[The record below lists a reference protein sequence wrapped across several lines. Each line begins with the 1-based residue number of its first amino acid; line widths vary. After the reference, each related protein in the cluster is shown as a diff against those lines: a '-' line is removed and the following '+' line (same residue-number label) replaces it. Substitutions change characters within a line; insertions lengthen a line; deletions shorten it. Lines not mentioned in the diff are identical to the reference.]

1 MSVKI
6 AGIGPG
12 VNGQFNAISGGLQPK
27 FGGHF
32 ARAADPALSY
42 GLTLAVWPHAHP
54 RRTDGTQNQLLRT
67 SPTGSQVLVGQRL
80 DKTTPD

>member
-1 MSVKI
+1 MCVKI

-12 VNGQFNAISGGLQPK
+12 VNGQCNAISGCLQRK

-32 ARAADPALSY
+32 VRAPDPALSY

-54 RRTDGTQNQLLRT
+54 RRTAREQTTMR
-67 SPTGSQVLVGQRL
+67 QRL
-80 DKTTPD
+80 YIGS